1 MILYKRENYGIVIET
16 RESNR
21 YTHVGVHNS
30 IIYSSQK
37 VEATQKYIDSWMDK
51 QNVVF
56 TYNGI
61 LLSLKKGK
69 ELLKHA
75 MTWMNL

>member
-21 YTHVGVHNS
+21 YMYAGVHNS

-37 VEATQKYIDSWMDK
+37 VEATQKSIDSWMD
-51 QNVVF
+51 
-56 TYNGI
+56 
-61 LLSLKKGK
+61 
-69 ELLKHA
+69 
-75 MTWMNL
+75 